1 MIYYCFL
8 FVARGVRADMLQGVP
23 MGLVMGSI
31 PFLLQS
37 KLTYT
42 ELGIFSIAGYPY
54 ALKLFWSPVVDAC
67 YSKHILSSFSAC
79 HACVRC
85 VVSHSMRVCGG
96 VCACACV
103 CVRVRVRVWHYP

>member
-1 MIYYCFL
+1 M
-8 FVARGVRADMLQGVP
+8 RADMLQGVP

-67 YSKHILSSFSAC
+67 YSKHILSSFSAAC
-79 HACVRC
+79 HACAVLSC
-85 VVSHSMRVCGG
+85 RVI
-96 VCACACV
+96 CV
-103 CVRVRVRVWHYP
+103 CVRVRWCYTLTLKYG

>member
-1 MIYYCFL
+1 M
-8 FVARGVRADMLQGVP
+8 ADMLQGVP

-67 YSKHILSSFSAC
+67 YSKHILSHPPLSA
-79 HACVRC
+79 
-85 VVSHSMRVCGG
+85 
-96 VCACACV
+96 CACAVMRVVHERVRVCV
-103 CVRVRVRVWHYP
+103 CVSCSSACDLTLTLKYGWASEKAGSYPYN

>member
-1 MIYYCFL
+1 MIYFYCFL

-67 YSKHILSSFSAC
+67 YSKHILSSFSAAC
-79 HACVRC
+79 HVCGV
-85 VVSHSMRVCGG
+85 VVSRAML
-96 VCACACV
+96 CACAV
-103 CVRVRVRVWHYP
+103 VRVRVVVLPLTLKYG

>member
-1 MIYYCFL
+1 MIYYYYYCFL

-67 YSKHILSSFSAC
+67 YSKHILSSLSAAC
-79 HACVRC
+79 HACAVLSC
-85 VVSHSMRVCGG
+85 RVL
-96 VCACACV
+96 CV
-103 CVRVRVRVWHYP
+103 CVCGDVCVWWCYTLTLKYG

>member
-1 MIYYCFL
+1 
-8 FVARGVRADMLQGVP
+8 

-67 YSKHILSSFSAC
+67 YSKHILSSFSAAC

-85 VVSHSMRVCGG
+85 VCMCMCVCVVCRVSCVVCRVSCVVCRVLCVVSRAMRG
-96 VCACACV
+96 ACACV
-103 CVRVRVRVWHYP
+103 FPLTLKYG